1 MFEKKKEDWSKKL
14 LMSRCTIFRNSRGAM
29 INIIIITM
37 IIIFNSEILD
47 RFEKKRK
54 KEDSQKKRAIVFY
67 FQT

>member
-1 MFEKKKEDWSKKL
+1 MFEKKKKDWSKKL
-14 LMSRCTIFRNSRGAM
+14 LMSRCTIFRNWRGAM